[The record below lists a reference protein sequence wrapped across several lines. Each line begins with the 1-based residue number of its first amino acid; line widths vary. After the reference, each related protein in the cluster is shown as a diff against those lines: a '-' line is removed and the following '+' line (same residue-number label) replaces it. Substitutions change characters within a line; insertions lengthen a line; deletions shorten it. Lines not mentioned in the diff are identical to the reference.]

1 MESFIIT
8 LLSLFALNV
17 SGLMGNT
24 MSGMQES
31 LGDGHQQ
38 IVTGMIIFLVGAIW
52 GGMEAGADM
61 KAADVYWPAVVM
73 LSGAM
78 ITLLGTT
85 FGTGKEDD
93 RSNDLLDAISEI
105 TGKLNELQ
113 EKIAGESD
121 SAADD
126 SGSSES
132 EE

>member
-1 MESFIIT
+1 
-8 LLSLFALNV
+8 
-17 SGLMGNT
+17 MGNT

-52 GGMEAGADM
+52 GGSVAGEGM
-61 KAADVYWPAVVM
+61 TAADVYWPAVVM

-85 FGTGKEDD
+85 FGTGKDDD
-93 RSNDLLDAISEI
+93 RSNDLMDAISEI

-113 EKIAGESD
+113 DKFAGENA
-121 SAADD
+121 AADD
-126 SGSSES
+126 AGSNDS

>member
-1 MESFIIT
+1 MASFIIA
-8 LLSLFALNV
+8 LLSLSALND
-17 SGLMGNT
+17 SGLLGNT

-52 GGMEAGADM
+52 GGMEAGSDM
-61 KAADVYWPAVVM
+61 KAVDVYWPAVVM

-85 FGTGKEDD
+85 FGTGNEDD
-93 RSNDLLDAISEI
+93 RSNDLMDAINEI

-113 EKIAGESD
+113 GKISGESKTPTDD
-121 SAADD
+121 SASND
-126 SGSSES
+126 S